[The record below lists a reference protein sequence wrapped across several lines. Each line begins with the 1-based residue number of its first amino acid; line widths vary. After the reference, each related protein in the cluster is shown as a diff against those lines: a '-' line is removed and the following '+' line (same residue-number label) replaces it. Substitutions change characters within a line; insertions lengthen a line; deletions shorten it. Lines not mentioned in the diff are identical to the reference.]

1 MQPQVLRLTTPRLKS
16 TPGAPFAQDDR
27 FVEERAVVRVQPQ
40 VLRLTTPRLKSTPG
54 APFAQDDK
62 QKQKQVQKQPQ
73 VLRLTT
79 PRLKSAPG
87 APFAQDDKLFWCCA
101 SVARMTSC
109 FCAALLSLRM
119 TDLWRSDEPLR
130 PKSKDLRLLFNPP
143 RLQDTFAPAKDRDRT
158 SPGLNPATL
167 GSFSQ

>member
-1 MQPQVLRLTTPRLKS
+1 MWVPQTPIRGLGNSSSVARTVAYRASLPRLKPNIYFGTFAAVRVKILTYQSCPDTKRQKTNVNKQPQVLRLTTPRLKS
-16 TPGAPFAQDDR
+16 A
-27 FVEERAVVRVQPQ
+27 
-40 VLRLTTPRLKSTPG
+40 PG

-101 SVARMTSC
+101 YVA
-109 FCAALLSLRM
+109 
-119 TDLWRSDEPLR
+119 
-130 PKSKDLRLLFNPP
+130 
-143 RLQDTFAPAKDRDRT
+143 QDDRFVEER
-158 SPGLNPATL
+158 
-167 GSFSQ
+167 